1 MQNNQSPG
9 RTERITFLKSIQ
21 SMAEDWRQLSDLEKR
36 DYKQK
41 AIDLHLSR
49 KQARHQIREETKE
62 NCQREQL
69 REKAY
74 ETFASMRIS
83 DDRIVNRT
91 A

>member
-1 MQNNQSPG
+1 MQNNQSLG
-9 RTERITFLKSIQ
+9 RTERVTFLKSIQ

-49 KQARHQIREETKE
+49 KEARLQIREETKE
-62 NCQREQL
+62 NRQREKL

-74 ETFASMRIS
+74 ETFACMRIT
-83 DDRIVNRT
+83 DDRTVNRT
-91 A
+91 P

>member
-36 DYKQK
+36 DYKRK

-49 KQARHQIREETKE
+49 KETRHQIHEETKE
-62 NCQREQL
+62 NRKREQL
-69 REKAY
+69 REKGY

-83 DDRIVNRT
+83 NDPTVNRT
-91 A
+91 V